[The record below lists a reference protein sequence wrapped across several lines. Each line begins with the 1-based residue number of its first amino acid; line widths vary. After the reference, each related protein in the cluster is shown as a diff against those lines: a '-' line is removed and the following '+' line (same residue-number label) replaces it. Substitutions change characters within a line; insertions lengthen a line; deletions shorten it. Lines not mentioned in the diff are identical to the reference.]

1 MFVRHAI
8 LETPELGE
16 LTLVACDSALT
27 GVYFQGHWHL
37 PDPSEFG
44 EQVDLTTDA
53 VLSEAARELGQF
65 LRGDRTTFD
74 LPTAMHG
81 SAFEERVW
89 TLLRELP
96 FGGTTTYGDL
106 AESLGDRNLAR
117 KVGQAVGRNPL
128 SIVVGCHRV
137 VGKSGELR
145 GYAGWLERK
154 RFLLDLEAGRLRVP
168 TAA

>member
-1 MFVRHAI
+1 MFIRHAI
-8 LETPELGE
+8 LETAELGE
-16 LTLVACDSALT
+16 LTLVAGDSALI

-44 EQVDLTTDA
+44 PRVELGTDLVLYDA
-53 VLSEAARELGQF
+53 AVELGQF
-65 LRGDRTTFD
+65 LRGDRMTFA

-81 SAFEERVW
+81 SEFEERVW
-89 TLLRELP
+89 SALRELP
-96 FGGTTTYGDL
+96 FGETTTYGDL

-137 VGKSGELR
+137 VGKGGELR
-145 GYAGWLERK
+145 GYAGGLDRK
-154 RFLLDLEAGRLRVP
+154 RFLLDLEAGRLRMS
-168 TAA
+168 AAA

>member
-16 LTLVACDSALT
+16 LTLVAADSALV
-27 GVYFQGHWHL
+27 GVYFPGHWYL
-37 PDPSEFG
+37 PDPADLG
-44 EQVDLTTDA
+44 ERVDLATDW
-53 VLSEAARELGQF
+53 VLSEAAVELGQV
-65 LRGDRTTFD
+65 LQGERVTVDMPTT
-74 LPTAMHG
+74 LHG
-81 SAFEERVW
+81 NAFEERVW
-89 TLLRELP
+89 ALLRGLA
-96 FGGTTTYGDL
+96 FGETTTYGEL

-145 GYAGWLERK
+145 GYAGGLERK
-154 RFLLDLEAGRLRVP
+154 RSLLDLEGGRLRVP
-168 TAA
+168 VAA

>member
-16 LTLVACDSALT
+16 LTLVAADSALV
-27 GVYFQGHWHL
+27 GVYFPGHWYL
-37 PDPSEFG
+37 PDPAKLG
-44 EQVDLTTDA
+44 ERVDLATDR
-53 VLSEAARELGQF
+53 VLFEAAVELGQF
-65 LRGDRTTFD
+65 LQGERMTFD

-89 TLLRELP
+89 ALLRELP
-96 FGGTTTYGDL
+96 FGETTTYGDL

-137 VGKSGELR
+137 VGKGGELR
-145 GYAGWLERK
+145 GYAGGLDRK